1 MIQASFT
8 RHRYEL
14 PTLAVFFSIALV
26 ELFAVHLLVAL
37 WSPTAAWVLSALT
50 VVALGQIA
58 LLVHGMIRWPT
69 LVDDTG
75 ITVRHGMRSE
85 IFVPL
90 DAVASVED
98 VAFQPEEKGQQ
109 TFRATILAQPNVA
122 IRLSEPL
129 PHRKRMLSTIS
140 VRLDDPAA
148 FLAALRLRLEGSEAP
163 DLRRSVRGS
172 GITPPES
179 R

>member
-1 MIQASFT
+1 MQASFT

-50 VVALGQIA
+50 VMALGQIA
-58 LLVHGMIRWPT
+58 LLIHGMIRWPT
-69 LVDDTG
+69 LIDDTG

-90 DAVASVED
+90 NVVASVED
-98 VAFQPEEKGQQ
+98 VAFQPEE
-109 TFRATILAQPNVA
+109 
-122 IRLSEPL
+122 
-129 PHRKRMLSTIS
+129 
-140 VRLDDPAA
+140 
-148 FLAALRLRLEGSEAP
+148 
-163 DLRRSVRGS
+163 
-172 GITPPES
+172 
-179 R
+179 